1 MPRLETLLLSIGGS
15 QPAAHRQPVCAP
27 QRFVQRQT
35 HGGCESI
42 KASGIILPRAGALGF
57 SASCAS
63 VPNAARHRRGG
74 EEDALAPAPRRS
86 VCQGSDSTPGLPL
99 PTNTQGL
106 HAVGR
111 GAAVAAAVA
120 RNRVVRTSSHAEV
133 AIGDVCAVEVRGG
146 GGIQTVGYEAAH
158 FPLEGGCVDV

>member
-86 VCQGSDSTPGLPL
+86 VCQGSDSTPAYHSLLTRRASTRWDAVRQLPRL
-99 PTNTQGL
+99 WLGT
-106 HAVGR
+106 
-111 GAAVAAAVA
+111 
-120 RNRVVRTSSHAEV
+120 E
-133 AIGDVCAVEVRGG
+133 
-146 GGIQTVGYEAAH
+146 
-158 FPLEGGCVDV
+158 